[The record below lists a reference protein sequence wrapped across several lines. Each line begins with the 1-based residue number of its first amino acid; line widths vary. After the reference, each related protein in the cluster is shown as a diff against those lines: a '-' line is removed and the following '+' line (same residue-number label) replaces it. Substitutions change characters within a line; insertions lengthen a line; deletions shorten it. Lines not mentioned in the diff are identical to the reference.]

1 RGIVL
6 AAVALGVPAGSFV
19 GGTAQAA
26 TAFAARAAVVPNI
39 EPSVVHLAE
48 GVTRAMTATT
58 WKMTA
63 AAVAVLC
70 GLSAG
75 VWGIAPQAAQP
86 PGAVSA
92 PAAEPPAK
100 PPPPTGALLAEPPD
114 GKRVANAVQRAL
126 SINHLKQIIIA

>member
-1 RGIVL
+1 ASADEIAAVCEEVDRLPEHYRVPVLLCFFEGLTHTEAARRTGWPVGTVAGRLARAKEVLARRLSRRGIGL

-58 WKMTA
+58 WKM
-63 AAVAVLC
+63 
-70 GLSAG
+70 
-75 VWGIAPQAAQP
+75 
-86 PGAVSA
+86 
-92 PAAEPPAK
+92 
-100 PPPPTGALLAEPPD
+100 
-114 GKRVANAVQRAL
+114 
-126 SINHLKQIIIA
+126 